1 MRLLLAATA
10 SVAAI
15 LPAAA
20 QLAPAPPAP
29 TVAFSD
35 AGNFT
40 VKANRDV
47 LLRGWAG
54 VATPGWKGWFMQ
66 ADAKSQPA
74 AKREDGGWNFIGW
87 LGPRDAALVSY
98 SQTVL
103 HAADTLGIAAQF
115 RALRATEVEA
125 LSFSLSLPARRFA
138 GRTLRFDGHGVTLPA
153 EVGPRGKPVFTG
165 RPRVVAIDCG
175 SSGAVTVRFDEP
187 QAAWVE
193 DRRALGGDDFEV
205 RVTLGAGKLKEGD
218 QFGIAMQLEMPA
230 RAEVMVG
237 SKGREFQNDTKDW
250 ARFDLPW
257 NDRAAENEKQRTATD
272 ASELLHRPAGR
283 FGFLQ
288 VKDGHLAWGNGERQR
303 FWGVCCSWGG
313 GIPAKSEADAVAAR
327 MAKFGINMVRSK
339 LDAPSWGDVN
349 IVDGQQPDSQ
359 HYNETALDE
368 FDFFFDKLARR
379 GIYTHLDLTW
389 DRVFK
394 AGDGLEIDPP
404 DKHGGL
410 YAGGTALFT
419 VARLAELVEK
429 HASALLLRK
438 NKYTGKRYVD
448 DPAIAVVQIV
458 NENSLFHHPKAMPK
472 VYAKALEDLWA
483 VEWGADAPPLA
494 QCRPRHDSGGD
505 PKWTPRAT
513 EFLADIERKFHQRIY
528 QRLRK
533 IGVKCVITTSNCA
546 LGMSDSWAQA
556 GVGDAVEINAYWD
569 HPHQRGPAVLDG
581 QLSQQAARNV
591 RPTLFWYWNRPMA
604 KSDGGYLRQFAA
616 ASVAG
621 KPLMI
626 TEVMNCGPNE
636 YRAEGPLLL
645 AAHAALQDW
654 DGVLW
659 FNYAESRNFAGHFN
673 AQSPFAFDCD
683 PARLGQFPAAARLFL
698 GGLVAS
704 SKLTTQVAWSRSDL
718 TAVSPWTWS
727 GWWKIADGTP
737 PTWLTF
743 ISRWRNRLP
752 DIKAPDPD
760 IAIAAGRGDVP
771 PAWPAKARIQ
781 LALKPESN
789 STKSEQLWV
798 AAAKKLGLP
807 IGWEEGGGRAFA
819 SDTGELMWDQDRG
832 RFNVIAPQ
840 CRAALGFIGGQTQ
853 ALRDVTIEATTPEFA
868 SVTLVALDD
877 QPVAKSNRLLLTAA
891 ARCENTN
898 QKWLEGFDG
907 DVCVAHV
914 EEGTLI
920 EPVRSRITLHRRT
933 PVKVYA
939 LGPTGKRGREL
950 TVGRALDGYSVTLT
964 GETMFYEVVGEG
976 RLGRLKELLP
986 F

>member
-1 MRLLLAATA
+1 MRPPIAIALVL
-10 SVAAI
+10 VAA
-15 LPAAA
+15 LSAAA
-20 QLAPAPPAP
+20 QLGPTPPAP
-29 TVAFSD
+29 TVTVND
-35 AGNFT
+35 AGSFT
-40 VKANRDV
+40 VKTKRDL
-47 LLRGWAG
+47 LLRGWAA
-54 VATPGWKGWFMQ
+54 VATPGWKEWFTQ
-66 ADAKSQPA
+66 GNAKSQPA
-74 AKREDGGWNFIGW
+74 EKRPDGGWNFIGW
-87 LGPRDAALVSY
+87 IGPREAAVVSY

-103 HAADTLGIAAQF
+103 HAADTLGVAAQF

-125 LSFSLSLPARRFA
+125 LSFSLGLPARRFA
-138 GRTLRFDGHGVTLPA
+138 GRTLRCDGRAVALPTQAVTP
-153 EVGPRGKPVFTG
+153 GKQVFSG
-165 RPRVVAIDCG
+165 RPRIVAIDCG
-175 SSGAVTVRFDEP
+175 SAGTITLRFDEP
-187 QAAWVE
+187 QVVWVE
-193 DRRALGGDDFEV
+193 DRRVSGGDDFEV

-218 QFGIAMQLEMPA
+218 LFSLAMQLELPA
-230 RAEVMVG
+230 RAEVRVG
-237 SKGREFQNDTKDW
+237 DAGREFQNDTTDW
-250 ARFDLPW
+250 TRFDLPW

-288 VKDGHLAWGNGERQR
+288 VKDGHLAWGNGARQR

-313 GIPAKSEADAVAAR
+313 GIPAKNEADAVAAR

-339 LDAPSWGDVN
+339 IDAPGWGDVN

-394 AGDGLEIDPP
+394 AGDELEIDPP
-404 DKHGGL
+404 DQHGGL

-419 VARLAELVEK
+419 MARLAELVEK

-438 NKYTGKRYVD
+438 NKYTGRRYVD
-448 DPAIAVVQIV
+448 DPAVAVVQIV
-458 NENSLFHHPKAMPK
+458 NENSLFRYPEATPKA
-472 VYAKALEDLWA
+472 YAKALEKLWA
-483 VEWGADAPPLA
+483 VEAGADAPTLT
-494 QCRPRHDSGGD
+494 QCRPRHDGDGD
-505 PKWTPRAT
+505 PKWTPRAAD
-513 EFLADIERKFHQRIY
+513 FLAGIERKFYQRIY
-528 QRLRK
+528 QHLRK

-546 LGMSDSWAQA
+546 LGMADSWEQA

-569 HPHQRGPAVLDG
+569 HPHQRGQAVSGG
-581 QLSQQAARNV
+581 QAWS
-591 RPTLFWYWNRPMA
+591 WNRPMV

-621 KPLMI
+621 KPLLI
-626 TEVMNCGPNE
+626 TEAMNCGPNE

-659 FNYAESRNFAGHFN
+659 FNYAESRDFAGHFN

-698 GGLVAS
+698 GGLVAP
-704 SKLTTQVAWSRSDL
+704 SKLTTQVAWSQSDV

-752 DIKAPDPD
+752 GIAAPDPD
-760 IAIAAGRGDVP
+760 IAIAAGRGDAP
-771 PAWPAKARIQ
+771 PAWPAKARLQ

-798 AAAKKLGLP
+798 ASAKKLGLP
-807 IGWEEGGGRAFA
+807 LGWEEGGGRAFA

-832 RFNVIAPQ
+832 RFNIIAPR
-840 CRAALGFIGGQTQ
+840 CRTALGFIGGQTQ
-853 ALRDVTIEATTPEFA
+853 ALGDVTVEATTPEFA
-868 SVTLVALDD
+868 SVTVVALDD
-877 QPVAKSNRLLLTAA
+877 QPVTKSNHLLLTAA

-898 QKWLEGFDG
+898 QKWIEGFDG
-907 DVCVAHV
+907 DVSVAHV
-914 EEGTLI
+914 EPGTLI
-920 EPVRSRITLHRRT
+920 EPVRSRVTFHRKT

-950 TVGRALDGYSVTLT
+950 SVGRALDGYSVTLT

-976 RLGRLKELLP
+976 RLGKLKEMLP